1 MKSMTS
7 SDKLF
12 ISLVLLAYTGNN
24 GSNNLTRISST
35 GMKQTSPLPHF
46 EWKWA
51 HADVKTPEHPDGRH
65 PLLWPLLTV
74 SYGHTWLQASLH
86 SQCFLELSLK
96 GSFSISSVS
105 SGKGL
110 IFLASIPV
118 LSSFSSLCC
127 LECVCVFPCRLN
139 VTGLKH

>member
-86 SQCFLELSLK
+86 SQCFLELSLFPRDLSRAPSPSHLSAAAK
-96 GSFSISSVS
+96 DLFSLPRFQYYPHSHHFVAWNVSVC
-105 SGKGL
+105 
-110 IFLASIPV
+110 FHAD
-118 LSSFSSLCC
+118 
-127 LECVCVFPCRLN
+127 
-139 VTGLKH
+139 